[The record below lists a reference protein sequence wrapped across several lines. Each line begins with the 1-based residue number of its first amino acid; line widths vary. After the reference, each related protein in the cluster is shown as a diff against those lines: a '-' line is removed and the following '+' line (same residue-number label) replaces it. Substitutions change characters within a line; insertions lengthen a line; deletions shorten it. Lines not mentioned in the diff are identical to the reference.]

1 MRELGLGERG
11 NKITLSAILIFMA
24 KLKTKLLKYMLYSFV
39 YPTPPI
45 FIAPFF
51 IICVPELLARMI
63 DRSAIVTSYNYLVN
77 DGDGCVAKDYL

>member
-1 MRELGLGERG
+1 
-11 NKITLSAILIFMA
+11 MA

>member
-1 MRELGLGERG
+1 MRELRLGERG